1 MQQLY
6 ENPMAK
12 KPDLD
17 NLDWLQDLDYD
28 QLVRLSGEATN
39 IAGQKR
45 RAEAEQLRK
54 EFQEKA
60 EKLGYDP
67 ADLFARAPDRAPKP
81 KSGRG
86 ISTLPPKYVDKSS
99 GQSWSGKGRRAT
111 WLEELVKAGK
121 SQDDYLNDEYVKAKG
136 L

>member
-6 ENPMAK
+6 ETFMAK

-28 QLVRLSGEATN
+28 QLLRLSGEATN

-67 ADLFARAPDRAPKP
+67 AELFARAPDRAPK
-81 KSGRG
+81 SGRG
-86 ISTLPPKYVDKSS
+86 VSTLPPKYLGPD
-99 GQSWSGKGRRAT
+99 GQQYSGKGRMAS
-111 WLEELVKAGK
+111 WLAELVEQGK
-121 SQDDYLNDEYVKAKG
+121 SAEEYINPAYTAAKKG
-136 L
+136 